1 MTHLHQLS
9 LFSSSKVAM
18 VKCHLSYSTCLTPG
32 SVEPREAAAGVGPQT
47 IQAAG
52 PVHTG
57 VRITLVHVHLTQ
69 AATEALHTLTPE
81 RGKDDTVQHNNPHH
95 EAHRYGYHQ

>member
-1 MTHLHQLS
+1 
-9 LFSSSKVAM
+9 M
-18 VKCHLSYSTCLTPG
+18 VMCHLSYSTCLTPG

-47 IQAAG
+47 IHAAG

-69 AATEALHTLTPE
+69 AATVALHTLAPE
-81 RGKDDTVQHNNPHH
+81 RGKENTVQ
-95 EAHRYGYHQ
+95 YHLQRHTTT